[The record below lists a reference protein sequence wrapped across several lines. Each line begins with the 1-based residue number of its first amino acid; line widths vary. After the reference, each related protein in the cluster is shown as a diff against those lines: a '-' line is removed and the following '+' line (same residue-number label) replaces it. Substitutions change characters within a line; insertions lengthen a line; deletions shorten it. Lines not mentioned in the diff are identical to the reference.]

1 MSAMPKRNMNN
12 FVAAALR
19 RVCAIAVAAVL
30 VASPELARPA
40 AADPP
45 PVRLKVAY
53 GENYAVSGM
62 TFSWTTIRVKVRNI
76 DYQKQVTMHYRAPGA
91 TTWQDHPLAFMGHYG
106 NYDLFGGDG
115 STPVAE
121 ELVIRYAVPDQE
133 FWDNNN
139 GANYS
144 IGTFHGA
151 VGGNVMLNEAR
162 AVVYVESGGG
172 FAIPVSRFQGQ
183 IYVQNLSHHKIV
195 GVRWSRDGGA
205 TWQTTNATYGGKV
218 MAVASQVPEVEIW
231 NFQTP
236 TLTIVDSTVP
246 YRFAVYYEQRNG
258 DGTATVATHWD
269 NNFTQDYFLAKI
281 NDTTIR

>member
-1 MSAMPKRNMNN
+1 MSKRSD
-12 FVAAALR
+12 FSIDPAVPALR
-19 RVCAIAVAAVL
+19 RFGVFALAATL
-30 VASPELARPA
+30 VAGLMFARPA

-53 GENYAVSGM
+53 GESYAVSGM
-62 TFSWTTIRVKVRNI
+62 SFSWTTIRVKVQNI
-76 DYQKQVTMHYRAPGA
+76 DYQKQVTMHYRAPGGS
-91 TTWQDHPLAFMGHYG
+91 TWQDHPLAFMGHYG
-106 NYDLFGGDG
+106 NYDVFGGDG

-121 ELVIRYAVPDQE
+121 EFSIRYTVPGQE

-139 GANYS
+139 TANYH
-144 IGTFHGA
+144 IATFHGA

-183 IYVQNLSHHKIV
+183 IYVQNLSFHKIV

-205 TWQTTNATYGGKV
+205 TWQNTNATYGGKV
-218 MAVASQVPEVEIW
+218 TAVASQVPDVEIW

-246 YRFAVYYEQRNG
+246 YRFAVFYEQRND

-269 NNFTQDYFLAKI
+269 NNFTQDYVLAKI